1 MLTHPTLD
9 QLNALGLYGMAKA
22 FKDLA
27 DNPEAKD
34 LGHADWLALVL
45 EREAA
50 YRQDRRLGARLRY
63 AKLRQQAAPEDI
75 DYRASRGLDRALLQ
89 ELLKGDWI
97 DAHDNLVITGP
108 TGVGKSWLACAL
120 GHKACR
126 DNRSVLYVRA
136 PKLFD
141 ELALAHGDGS
151 YARRAKT
158 LGAVQLLIFDDW
170 GLEKLNAQARHDLL
184 EILEDRYGRR
194 STLVTSQV
202 PVAAWHDLIGHAT
215 YADAIL
221 DRLVH
226 NAHRIDLTG
235 ESMRRAKRPSNA

>member
-9 QLNALGLYGMAKA
+9 QLNAMGLHGMAKA
-22 FKDLA
+22 FKDLSA
-27 DNPEAKD
+27 NAEASG
-34 LGHADWLALVL
+34 LGHADWLALLL
-45 EREAA
+45 EREAVH
-50 YRQDRRLGARLRY
+50 RHDKRFGARLRY
-63 AKLRQQAAPEDI
+63 AKLRHAAAPEDI
-75 DYRASRGLDRALLQ
+75 DYRAPRGLDRALVQ
-89 ELLKGDWI
+89 ELLKGEWI
-97 DAHDNLVITGP
+97 DAYENLVITGP

-136 PKLFD
+136 PRLFD

-151 YARRAKT
+151 YARRAKY
-158 LGAVQLLIFDDW
+158 LGNVQLLIFDDW
-170 GLEKLNAQARHDLL
+170 GLQKLTAQARHDLL

-194 STLVTSQV
+194 ATLVTSQV
-202 PVAAWHDLIGHAT
+202 PVAEWHGLIDHAT

-226 NAHRIDLTG
+226 NAHRIDLSG
-235 ESMRRAKRPSNA
+235 ESMRRTKRQPNP

>member
-1 MLTHPTLD
+1 M
-9 QLNALGLYGMAKA
+9 Q
-22 FKDLA
+22 DLV
-27 DNPEAKD
+27 
-34 LGHADWLALVL
+34 G
-45 EREAA
+45 
-50 YRQDRRLGARLRY
+50 G
-63 AKLRQQAAPEDI
+63 
-75 DYRASRGLDRALLQ
+75 G
-89 ELLKGDWI
+89 WI
-97 DAHDNLVITGP
+97 NAHDNLVITGP

-151 YARRAKT
+151 FVRRLKS
-158 LGAVQLLIFDDW
+158 LGAVELLIFDDW
-170 GLEKLNAQARHDLL
+170 GLEPLDAQARHDLL

-202 PVAAWHDLIGHAT
+202 PVADWHTLIGHAT

-226 NAHRIDLTG
+226 NAHRVDLAG
-235 ESMRRAKRPSNA
+235 ESMRRAKSTQQA